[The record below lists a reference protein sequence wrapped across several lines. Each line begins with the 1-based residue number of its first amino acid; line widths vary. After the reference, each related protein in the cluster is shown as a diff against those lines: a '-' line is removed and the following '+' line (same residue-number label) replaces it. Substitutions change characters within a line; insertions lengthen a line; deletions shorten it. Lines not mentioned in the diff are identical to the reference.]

1 VSLFHQLLLAFGR
14 VILALALDAL
24 EPRVALV
31 EAVAREYQI
40 EPARLLATCFVESGL
55 RIRNTRAIFCGCGH
69 HVEGDRA
76 QAECAAM
83 ALLIGH
89 KRCGTWRMSHNRYQ
103 SGRCVPVTPVTR
115 RYARNVSWAL
125 EPLRAAGGAL

>member
-1 VSLFHQLLLAFGR
+1 MSLFHQLLLAFGR
-14 VILALALDAL
+14 VIPALALDAL

-55 RIRNTRAIFCGCGH
+55 RIRNTRAVFCGCGH

-76 QAECAAM
+76 QAECAA
-83 ALLIGH
+83 ASLLLGH

-125 EPLRAAGGAL
+125 EPLRAAGGAP